1 MSQMSDMLLKAKR
14 AIIHK
19 REVRYRGAVYIP
31 VKLVWFQEKGEDR
44 YSVRLIDPTAKSS
57 CVEAPIQDVEFERS

>member
-1 MSQMSDMLLKAKR
+1 MSQINELLLRAKR

-19 REVRYRGAVYIP
+19 LEVRYRGNTYIP
-31 VKLVWFQEKGEDR
+31 EKLVWYREKGEDR

-57 CVEAPIQDVEFERS
+57 CVEAPIQDVEF